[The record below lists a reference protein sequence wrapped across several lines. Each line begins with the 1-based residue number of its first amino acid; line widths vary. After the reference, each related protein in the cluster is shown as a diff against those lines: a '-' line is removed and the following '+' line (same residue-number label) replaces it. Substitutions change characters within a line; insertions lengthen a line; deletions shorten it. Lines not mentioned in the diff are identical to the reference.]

1 MNNKGS
7 IDACVFYIPSVP
19 LTENNVVSTPRL
31 SPSLYESSLN
41 CRTLYN
47 QQYISQQRDA
57 LLKGIPP
64 PDFPGGLGESTFADR
79 ATPSDIQSEAGKRA
93 MGLRKFPVK
102 DTDTVQGALAK
113 RANEILGYP

>member
-1 MNNKGS
+1 
-7 IDACVFYIPSVP
+7 
-19 LTENNVVSTPRL
+19 
-31 SPSLYESSLN
+31 LYH
-41 CRTLYN
+41 